1 MDKKKM
7 IKVAGKI
14 IIKHELKKKIR
25 EKVSDGLTSHTGSAT
40 AGFVA
45 GAGAAQIATFT
56 RKHFP
61 RPNRRYQLKM
71 SPIPPEVFLK
81 KFFHGLQTEITTACV
96 AIKIKIPSMKRRN
109 LSK

>member
-45 GAGAAQIATFT
+45 GAGAAQIDYNQLHWPTAEEV
-56 RKHFP
+56 P
-61 RPNRRYQLKM
+61 RHSRGSISLAR
-71 SPIPPEVFLK
+71 
-81 KFFHGLQTEITTACV
+81 TAG
-96 AIKIKIPSMKRRN
+96 IS
-109 LSK
+109 